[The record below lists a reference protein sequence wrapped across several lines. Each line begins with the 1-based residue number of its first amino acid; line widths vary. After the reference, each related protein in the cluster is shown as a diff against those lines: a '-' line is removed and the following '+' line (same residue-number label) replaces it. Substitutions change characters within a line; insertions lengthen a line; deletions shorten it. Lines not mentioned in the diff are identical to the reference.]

1 MHTPFTRR
9 QRIAALLLTAA
20 FVSAGAIVS
29 APATA
34 APPTTSAISAPAPA
48 AAAKNSVTF
57 GKVTAKTAPYKGKS
71 TIRPNV
77 KTTGKVTVSKKTLTV
92 KKGSRTVAKNKTS
105 VKLSAGTYRVTQK
118 VTYRTYSTKTTTTR
132 VKKKVVGVEAY
143 DGVTVTCVASAV
155 TPEFDSGETEP
166 WRADIVARCTSPR
179 FDGSITFDGFLELDD
194 DEWWGMSDD
203 DVYSMAVVALPSVGV
218 SFTGDLDADRDL
230 MKTTYVTQKKTK
242 KVYSGTKTKTSKAQ
256 TLVVKQKKKPSSVWG
271 TGGYNCPAGYPIK
284 GNADSMIYHVPGG
297 AYYSRTIPEE
307 CFATESAARAAGYRK
322 SKR

>member
-1 MHTPFTRR
+1 MHTPITRR

-34 APPTTSAISAPAPA
+34 APPSTSAIAAPAPA
-48 AAAKNSVTF
+48 AAAKNSITF

-71 TIRPNV
+71 TIKPHV
-77 KTTGKVTVSKKTLTV
+77 KTTGRVTVSKKTLTV
-92 KKGSRTVAKNKTS
+92 KKGSRSVAKNKTS

-132 VKKKVVGVEAY
+132 VKKKVVGVEASQ
-143 DGVTVTCVASAV
+143 DVAVKCVASSV
-155 TPEFDSGETEP
+155 TPEYDTDGLEVWGAE
-166 WRADIVARCTSPR
+166 IVARCTSPR
-179 FDGSITFDGFLELDD
+179 FDGSITFAGYLTNFD
-194 DEWWGMSDD
+194 DEWWGFSDSNLD
-203 DVYSMAVVALPSVGV
+203 ALATTSIPTVGV
-218 SFTGDLDADRDL
+218 TFSAVLTPEDDL

-256 TLVVKQKKKPSSVWG
+256 TLVVKQKKKPTSVRG

-284 GNADSMIYHVPGG
+284 GNADSGIYHVPGG
-297 AYYSRTIPEE
+297 RSYNATKPEE

-322 SKR
+322 AKN

>member
-1 MHTPFTRR
+1 MHTPFTGRR
-9 QRIAALLLTAA
+9 RIAALLLTAA
-20 FVSAGAIVS
+20 FVSAGATVS
-29 APATA
+29 TPATA
-34 APPTTSAISAPAPA
+34 APPTTSATVAPAPA
-48 AAAKNSVTF
+48 APAKNTVTF

-71 TIRPNV
+71 TVKPNV

-132 VKKKVVGVEAY
+132 VKKKVVGVEASQ
-143 DGVTVTCVASAV
+143 DVAVKCVASGV
-155 TPEFDSGETEP
+155 TPQYDTDGLEMWG
-166 WRADIVARCTSPR
+166 ADIVARCTSPR
-179 FDGSITFDGFLELDD
+179 FDGSITFAGYLMNFD
-194 DEWWGMSDD
+194 DEWWGFSDSSLD
-203 DVYSMAVVALPSVGV
+203 ELTATSLPTVGIEF
-218 SFTGDLDADRDL
+218 SATFNPDRDL
-230 MKTTYVTQKKTK
+230 MKTTYVTQKKTT

-284 GNADSMIYHVPGG
+284 GNADSGIYHVPGG

-307 CFATESAARAAGYRK
+307 CFATEAAARAAGYRK